1 MLHKI
6 SQLDV
11 DGRCDDARGLCM
23 MPKRE
28 WGKAETTLETQGSAV
43 DHTRQGRERGQRKES
58 RKGELCARD
67 QAHYMS
73 AQFSFSYSEESMQC
87 GRGGIW
93 SDPSE
98 IETKKKVESRGSG
111 CLFLSKIQDMHEW

>member
-43 DHTRQGRERGQRKES
+43 DQTRRGRERGAKKGIKKRRTMRKRSSALYE
-58 RKGELCARD
+58 CAIFVFV
-67 QAHYMS
+67 Q
-73 AQFSFSYSEESMQC
+73 
-87 GRGGIW
+87 
-93 SDPSE
+93 
-98 IETKKKVESRGSG
+98 
-111 CLFLSKIQDMHEW
+111 